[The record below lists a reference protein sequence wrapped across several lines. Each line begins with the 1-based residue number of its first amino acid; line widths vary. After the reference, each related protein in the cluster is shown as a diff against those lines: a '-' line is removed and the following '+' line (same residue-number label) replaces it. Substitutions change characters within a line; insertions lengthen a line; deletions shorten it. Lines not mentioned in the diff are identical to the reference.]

1 MLGRALFLCREMQ
14 AIKNDATL
22 PLVIGVT
29 GHRNFDAPDSRLEE
43 TVRGELRRLGNLYPH
58 SPFLIV
64 SGLAEGADRLVAKLA
79 METLSAKLIAI
90 LPFPEA
96 EYRKDFKSAES
107 QDEFSDL
114 LHKAQA
120 VVIAPQREDAAAVA
134 AGGEPRN
141 RQYARAGAYVVE
153 NCQVLIALWDGLAA
167 RGVGGTGDVVQ
178 WRLTGEMPVEFS
190 CSPEQRN
197 VLWPKPATRL
207 VHIHP
212 ATGEVKYVEPDTAPD
227 TALQAMDDY
236 NRELDD
242 FLAQA
247 DVNVLNQAASN
258 ALGKRAGDSLVTAD
272 ARLKPLLKIFAAADG
287 LASRNQQTDN
297 KLIFT
302 VALLLFLAM
311 FFSNLTTWKWSMA
324 FYALFLLVIA
334 LVARWAT
341 RRRIETRFV
350 DYRALAE
357 GLRVAIFWRLG
368 GLPRRVSQNYL
379 NQHLGVVSWIRE
391 ALASA
396 EMASLTT
403 EAATMVPAENRTA
416 LVREAWLQDQAD
428 YFDRKVERLQRQT
441 KLLSRY
447 TTAAFFVSW
456 AVAIGKL
463 VGKSAGSGSWLETV
477 TTNLVVLSGPF
488 LAAGIALGFYRQKRA
503 LDGVM
508 RRYALS
514 RELYDRAV
522 ARLQSGNYPAEVVLL
537 QIGREAL
544 NENADWLWLQRATP
558 LKPRR

>member
-1 MLGRALFLCREMQ
+1 MQ
-14 AIKNDATL
+14 TSTHELRL

-29 GHRNFDAPDSRLEE
+29 GHRKIDSADSRLVE
-43 TVRGELRRLGNLYPH
+43 TVRGELLRLQKLYPH
-58 SPFLIV
+58 SPFVMV
-64 SGLAEGADRLVAKLA
+64 SGLAEGADRLVARLA
-79 METLSAKLIAI
+79 KETLAAKLIGI

-96 EYRKDFKSAES
+96 EYRKDFKAAES
-107 QDEFSDL
+107 QKEFSDFL
-114 LHKAQA
+114 QQAQA
-120 VVIAPQREDAAAVA
+120 VVVAPQREEAAAVI
-134 AGGEPRN
+134 AGGAARN

-153 NCQVLIALWDGLAA
+153 NCQVLIALWDGQPA

-178 WRLTGEMPVEFS
+178 WRLTGELPVELS
-190 CSPEQRN
+190 CSPEPRN

-207 VHIHP
+207 IHINP
-212 ATGEVKYVEPDTAPD
+212 ATCQVKYQEADAGPDA
-227 TALQAMDDY
+227 ALQAVDNY
-236 NRELDD
+236 NQELTEYAGEPGAVS
-242 FLAQA
+242 FAQA
-247 DVNVLNQAASN
+247 GEA
-258 ALGKRAGDSLVTAD
+258 ALGRRAQNPLVSED
-272 ARLKPLLKIFAAADG
+272 RGLQQLLRRFAAADA
-287 LASRNQQTDN
+287 LAARNQESDN
-297 KLIFT
+297 KLIFS

-311 FFSNLTTWKWSMA
+311 FFSNLTVWKWSMA
-324 FYALFLLVIA
+324 FYALFLLVIG
-334 LVARWAT
+334 LVAKWAAG
-341 RRRIETRFV
+341 RRIEVRFV

-391 ALASA
+391 GLASA
-396 EMASLTT
+396 EMAGLTT
-403 EAATMVPAENRTA
+403 ESAPLAPKPERAA

-428 YFDRKVERLQRQT
+428 YFDTKVERLRQRT
-441 KLLSRY
+441 RLLSRY
-447 TTAAFFVSW
+447 TTAAFFMSW

-463 VGKSAGSGSWLETV
+463 VGKSAGSGSWLETA

-522 ARLQSGNYPAEVVLL
+522 AKLESGNYPPETVLL